1 MAEAL
6 EKDNGKRQAKSYR
19 HSGRHEAAIRNPD
32 ASSELTLDSGFAPIA
47 RRDARERAAGRAP
60 E

>member
-1 MAEAL
+1 MAEAV

-32 ASSELTLDSGFAPIA
+32 ASSELTLDSRVRAQ
-47 RRDARERAAGRAP
+47 REDARERAAGRAP